1 MKQKRIGTKQNW
13 WKWGFL
19 LLLALN
25 IAFWGIIISRVMGGS
40 PNDTKSAQT
49 VTNPVKV
56 GTITTT
62 KDELNQT
69 LTSYLNDYQSKDLN
83 YSVRLTSTNIEFQ
96 GTYKLLGAEV
106 PLYIYF
112 EPYHLKSGAVQLKVT
127 SLSAGNLPLP
137 EAEVLSY
144 IRSSY
149 KLPKFV
155 EILPQKSVVNINL
168 QNIDNDSGLYLK
180 STAINLATDE
190 INFDILK
197 KNR

>member
-1 MKQKRIGTKQNW
+1 MKQKRIGTKRNG
-13 WKWGFL
+13 WKWAFL
-19 LLLALN
+19 LLLAVN
-25 IAFWGIIISRVMGGS
+25 IAFWGVIVIRVMGGS
-40 PNDTKSAQT
+40 AAAPKSSRT
-49 VTNPVKV
+49 ITNPVKV

-62 KDELNQT
+62 KEELNQA
-69 LTSYLNDYQSKDLN
+69 LTSYLNDYQSKN
-83 YSVRLTSTNIEFQ
+83 MGYSVRLTSTNIEFQ
-96 GTYKLLGAEV
+96 GSYKLLGSEV

-112 EPYHLKSGAVQLKVT
+112 EPYHLKSGAIQLKVT
-127 SLSAGNLPLP
+127 SMSVGNLPLP

-149 KLPKFV
+149 KLPSFV
-155 EILPQKSVVNINL
+155 EILPKKSVVNINL